1 MISLLEYAKAHGKS
15 GSAAR
20 RMALRGGFK
29 TATKI
34 GRDWLIDPS
43 EPWPDRRVKS
53 GRYVGARPRKA
64 VDASQMQVNGF

>member
-1 MISLLEYAKAHGKS
+1 MISLSEYAKAHGKS

-34 GRDWLIDPS
+34 GRDWLIDPD
-43 EPWPDRRVKS
+43 ELWPDRRVKS